1 MLQTLFATG
10 WAWPGALF
18 LGMLLIPESPFYLIR
33 KDQLEKAERALHT
46 LYGKSTDVKATL
58 NSIHA
63 LTEAEKLD
71 NQNSS
76 EASFLECFRGTN
88 WRRTRIILYC
98 NGLNNMIGIPIV
110 SNGPYFMVQAGLSPT
125 KVSMMIEIGIAFG
138 MISSIYTFFF
148 MTRVG
153 RRKIIFT
160 SVGVAALFLLM
171 MGIAG
176 CFPRNRSAQWY
187 VAPTTYELC

>member
-1 MLQTLFATG
+1 
-10 WAWPGALF
+10 
-18 LGMLLIPESPFYLIR
+18 MLLIPESPFYLVR
-33 KDQLEKAERALHT
+33 KDKLEQAEKSLRT
-46 LYGKSTDVKATL
+46 LYGKKSDVKATL

-63 LTEAEKLD
+63 LAEAEQANHKKASD
-71 NQNSS
+71 
-76 EASFLECFRGTN
+76 ASFLECFRGVN

-110 SNGPYFMVQAGLSPT
+110 SNGPYFMVKAGLSPT

-138 MISSIYTFFF
+138 MISSIYTFFL
-148 MTRVG
+148 MTRFG

-160 SVGVAALFLLM
+160 SVGVAAVFLLM

-176 CFPRNRSAQWY
+176 CFPSNTSAQW
-187 VAPTTYELC
+187 

>member
-1 MLQTLFATG
+1 MFASAWT
-10 WAWPGALF
+10 WPGVLF
-18 LGMLLIPESPFYLIR
+18 IGMLLIPESPFHLMR
-33 KDQLEKAERALHT
+33 KGQVEKAEKALHS
-46 LYGKSTDVKATL
+46 LYGKDTNVKATL

-63 LTEAEKLD
+63 LTE
-71 NQNSS
+71 S
-76 EASFLECFRGTN
+76 EREINHKAADASFLECFRGNN

-98 NGLNNMIGIPIV
+98 NGLNNMVGIPIV
-110 SNGPYFMVQAGLSPT
+110 SNGPYFMVQAGLSPS

-138 MISSIYTFFF
+138 IVSSIYTWFF

-160 SVGVAALFLLM
+160 SLTVAAAFLLM

-176 CFPRNRSAQWY
+176 CFPRDRAASW
-187 VAPTTYELC
+187 